1 MNLSSVAI
9 KIFSSPVILGGVS
22 GALNEG
28 SLCPTITSSDDNW
41 VVSPDD
47 CAPEKCCENCVNT
60 SAPRPAFSREIC
72 ERATQDGHHR
82 NLEIPEMTTKRS
94 ANALSRRDLLRLT
107 AAGCVGFSMS
117 GWLERMAAATAKDP
131 QRKRACILLWMN

>member
-1 MNLSSVAI
+1 HFA
-9 KIFSSPVILGGVS
+9 PV
-22 GALNEG
+22 
-28 SLCPTITSSDDNW
+28 
-41 VVSPDD
+41 
-47 CAPEKCCENCVNT
+47 
-60 SAPRPAFSREIC
+60 PRGERGEERGDTPA
-72 ERATQDGHHR
+72 GR

-131 QRKRACILLWMN
+131 QRKRACILLWMNGGPSQMDTVDPKPRPPNRGPFKENATKHTRVRSP